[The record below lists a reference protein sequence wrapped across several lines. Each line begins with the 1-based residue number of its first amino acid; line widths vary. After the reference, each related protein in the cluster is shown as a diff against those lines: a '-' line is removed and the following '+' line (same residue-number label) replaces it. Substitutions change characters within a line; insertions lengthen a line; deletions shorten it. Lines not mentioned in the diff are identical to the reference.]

1 MFVAALLIIAK
12 NWPNVHQ
19 QWTDWINK
27 IVVNHIIHY
36 YSAVYNN
43 MNKPLRHND
52 ESKKPDSQ

>member
-1 MFVAALLIIAK
+1 MFVAASLIIAK

-27 IVVNHIIHY
+27 IVVNRIIDY
-36 YSAVYNN
+36 YTAVYNN